1 MLASP
6 RVVAPIGASTR
17 SAPAPIALS
26 PARQRALPSLL
37 PEDPATS
44 DRSVTLAWLVLLLVF
59 ALDVLIRGGL
69 HLDVLYLFP
78 VLGIALH
85 SREIGPPIV
94 MFVAAI
100 CFQAAGLSLHASSVG
115 ALAGDAAIAS
125 GATALTLALGR
136 AIRARHLAVARLAE
150 TDSLTGLGNRRR
162 FEAVAV
168 PAIAGQQRYGGLLSI
183 GILDLDDFK
192 HLNDSRGHA
201 AGDRALVIVADVL
214 RESLRASDSS
224 ARLGGDEFAFL
235 LPNTRAKDCRAVC
248 TGLCEEI
255 ARRMRAEGLR
265 VTATIG
271 SATFH
276 TAPVSL
282 DHALARADE
291 ALYMAKLEGKG
302 RAVSLVATTWGWAR
316 PGGADEPAARQALR
330 TTTI

>member
-1 MLASP
+1 MLATP
-6 RVVAPIGASTR
+6 RCATPMVTTPPAAPIT
-17 SAPAPIALS
+17 LS
-26 PARQRALPSLL
+26 PARQRVLPSLL
-37 PEDPATS
+37 PEEPATS
-44 DRSVTLAWLVLLLVF
+44 DRSVTLAWLTLLLVF

-85 SREIGPPIV
+85 SKEIGAPIV
-94 MFVAAI
+94 MLVAAI
-100 CFQAAGLSLHASSVG
+100 CFQVAGLTLHESSV
-115 ALAGDAAIAS
+115 AVLAADAVLAGGVA
-125 GATALTLALGR
+125 ALTLALGR
-136 AIRARHLAVARLAE
+136 TIRARHLAVARLAE

-162 FEAVAV
+162 FEAVAI

-183 GILDLDDFK
+183 GLVDLDDFK
-192 HLNDSRGHA
+192 VLNDARGHA

-214 RESLRASDSS
+214 RETLRASDSS
-224 ARLGGDEFAFL
+224 ARIGGDEFAFL

-248 TGLCEEI
+248 TGLCDEI
-255 ARRMRAEGLR
+255 ARRMRAEGLSI
-265 VTATIG
+265 TATIG

-276 TAPVSL
+276 TAPPSL

-316 PGGADEPAARQALR
+316 PGGADEPVPRQALR
-330 TTTI
+330 THTV